1 MIENYFGRMNRMKSM
16 TGFGRGEFRN
26 EKYECI
32 IEIKT
37 INHRYKDFFIYGPRY
52 LNSIE
57 DKIKK
62 LVSTYVARGR
72 IEISIRIEALNQ
84 EEKGVK
90 LDLALAKEYYRA
102 LKKLTEVIPELQR
115 DINLSLIA
123 RFPEIIKVEET
134 EYNVDELWEFLK
146 LAMEQALI
154 QLDRTR
160 REEGENLKKD
170 LLTRCKKIEE
180 KVKLI
185 EQLAPEVEKE
195 YKKRLT
201 EKIVEYT
208 KSVDIDYTRIMTEA
222 AIFADK
228 SNITEEIVRLFSHIQ
243 QFKNTL
249 NKESIGRKLDFIV
262 QEMNREANTIGSK
275 GNHYSVST
283 GVVEIKSELEK
294 IREQVQN
301 IE

>member
-1 MIENYFGRMNRMKSM
+1 M

-26 EKYECI
+26 ENYECI
-32 IEIKT
+32 VEIKT
-37 INHRYKDFFIYGPRY
+37 INHRYKDFLIHEPKC

-62 LVSTYVARGR
+62 LVSTYVVRGR

-84 EEKGVK
+84 KEKGVK

-102 LKKLTEVIPELQR
+102 LKELTEAIPELQK

-123 RFPEIIKVEET
+123 HFPEIIKIEEN
-134 EYNVDELWEFLK
+134 EYNADELWEFLK

-154 QLDRTR
+154 QLDHTR

-170 LLTRCKKIEE
+170 LFTRCNKIEE

-195 YKKRLT
+195 YKKRLI
-201 EKIVEYT
+201 EKIMEYT
-208 KSVDIDYTRIMTEA
+208 KSANIDYTRIITEA
-222 AIFADK
+222 VIFADK

-249 NKESIGRKLDFIV
+249 NKESVGRKLDFIV

-275 GNHYSVST
+275 ANHYSIST